1 MKKLFSYEIFGAI
14 IFCILILNGCSAIPA
29 KPGAKSVYIVTEKP
43 NLDRCKFLGEVS
55 GSQGNWLTGGYTSDQ
70 NLMVGARNDI
80 RNATYKLGGNT
91 AHIQNIN
98 NSSGRYRISGTASST
113 IIGNAYD
120 CK

>member
-1 MKKLFSYEIFGAI
+1 MKKLLNYEIFGAI
-14 IFCILILNGCSAIPA
+14 IVCILIMNGCSAIPA
-29 KPGAKSVYIVTEKP
+29 KPEAKLVYIVTEEP

-70 NLMVGARNDI
+70 NLMTGARNEL

-91 AHIQNIN
+91 AYIQNVN
-98 NSSGRYRISGTASST
+98 NSGMYNSAGTSTST